1 MLSLFVILSLSPI
14 PPNTETMMIYNSKK
28 KGEKEKK
35 IHGRGSKPG
44 DATNTRVSPFTT
56 SLQAFASFLFYQ
68 LQSLHIPL
76 SIGAC
81 SCEEVE
87 HEDLT
92 LC

>member
-14 PPNTETMMIYNSKK
+14 PPNTETMVIYNSKK

-56 SLQAFASFLFYQ
+56 SLQAFASFLFISYKVCTF
-68 LQSLHIPL
+68 LLAL
-76 SIGAC
+76 
-81 SCEEVE
+81 E
-87 HEDLT
+87 HVAVRK
-92 LC
+92 

>member
-1 MLSLFVILSLSPI
+1 
-14 PPNTETMMIYNSKK
+14 MMIYNSKK

-35 IHGRGSKPG
+35 THGTGSKPG
-44 DATNTRVSPFTT
+44 DATNTSVPCTT
-56 SLQAFASFLFYQ
+56 SLQAFASCLFYQ
-68 LQSLHIPL
+68 LQSLHIPF